1 MILTFGNMAPHAGLD
16 WYMVELRSEKPNAME
31 STLGRLGR
39 ALPVIFRDSAVEV
52 FIPIAVRD
60 LNAFELNTGSY
71 IYARS
76 PHFQKLLRMKTV
88 TGVVGLAT
96 YGDSNHPSHAI
107 KVENKFVQEQIEQAE
122 NAFRDRA
129 QAIDV
134 GSFVRVIDGDMRD
147 WCGTVTNIHDGL
159 AVVRIAIKT
168 KIMLIE
174 TPVRN
179 LLDKSHVPDALRVF
193 YYGDLVESLQA
204 EGLGHLVEEDI
215 EFKEDTLYTDDGLD
229 VEPPKKH
236 GRQQTVTAMVK
247 RLIVTGT
254 HDPVTIGKEILAAL
268 KAGSLKT
275 PKNLAIVH
283 GIIKTRL
290 IEDFFHKT
298 DPTIKNYREATERFG
313 PQYKFSLQDLARL
326 DPDCGLALTTEE
338 DSSGNTEQEG

>member
-1 MILTFGNMAPHAGLD
+1 MIFTFGNMAPHQGLD

-39 ALPVIFRDSAVEV
+39 ALPVIFRESAVEV
-52 FIPIAVRD
+52 FIPIAARD

-107 KVENKFVQEQIEQAE
+107 KVENTFVQQQIDDAE
-122 NAFRDRA
+122 TAFRNRA
-129 QAIDV
+129 QAIDI
-134 GSFVRVIDGDMRD
+134 GSFVRVLDGDMRD
-147 WCGTVTNIHDGL
+147 WCGTVTNIHDGI

-168 KIMLIE
+168 KIMLVE

-179 LLDKSHVPDALRVF
+179 LLDKSNVPAALRVF
-193 YYGDLVESLQA
+193 YYGELVESLKAQ
-204 EGLGHLVEEDI
+204 GLEHLLAEDI
-215 EFKEDTLYTDDGLD
+215 EFQEDTTYVDDGLE

-236 GRQQTVTAMVK
+236 SRQQTVTALVK

-254 HDPVTIGKEILAAL
+254 HDPATIGKEVLAAL

-275 PKNLAIVH
+275 PKNLSIVH
-283 GIIKTRL
+283 GIIKNRL

-298 DPTIKNYREATERFG
+298 DSTIKNYREVIERFG
-313 PQYKFSLQDLARL
+313 SQYKFSLQDLAKL
-326 DPDCGLALTTEE
+326 DPDCGLPLTTDGE
-338 DSSGNTEQEG
+338 SSADIEQEG